1 MSMDFDLVDF
11 YTAKKYIE
19 GAGIT
24 DLEIGQEAAR
34 LCELVLDSEDITAA
48 ATLCLNSICNEL
60 LNIEQRQR
68 AGYKSTHQQIMLGRW
83 TNLLGFVLKRLQGV
97 KIKPEPGDTAVE
109 YFANRGRVQYI
120 NPAENKP
127 NRAENQPQEP
137 STDRAKKAFAAAVEA
152 GFMEKTGTGYKWKYN
167 RGSNVSLAYFL
178 VKVYSPDNTSQTP
191 YTALGR
197 VFGVS
202 RLDSA
207 ADKAFNAKN
216 NQLWREKLDEL
227 LKGL

>member
-1 MSMDFDLVDF
+1 MDFDFVDF

-34 LCELVLDSEDITAA
+34 LCGLVLDSEDITAA
-48 ATLCLNSICNEL
+48 ATLCLNSICREL

-83 TNLLGFVLKRLQGV
+83 ANLLEFVLKRLQGV
-97 KIKPEPGDTAVE
+97 KIKPEPGDAAVE

-120 NPAENKP
+120 NPAD
-127 NRAENQPQEP
+127 NQPQEP

-167 RGSNVSLAYFL
+167 RGSHVSLAYFL
-178 VKVYSPDNTSQTP
+178 VKVYDPDNTSETP
-191 YTALGR
+191 FTALGGL
-197 VFGVS
+197 FGVS
-202 RLDSA
+202 RLDSS
-207 ADKAFNAKN
+207 ADKAFSVIKP
-216 NQLWREKLDEL
+216 QLWRSKLDEL

>member
-1 MSMDFDLVDF
+1 MDFDLLDF
-11 YTAKKYIE
+11 YTAKKHIE

-34 LCELVLDSEDITAA
+34 LCGLVLDSEDITAA
-48 ATLCLNSICNEL
+48 ATLCLNSICREL

-83 TNLLGFVLKRLQGV
+83 ANLLEFVLKRLQGV
-97 KIKPEPGDTAVE
+97 KIKPEPGDAAVE

-120 NPAENKP
+120 NPAD
-127 NRAENQPQEP
+127 NQPREP
-137 STDRAKKAFAAAVEA
+137 STDRAKKAFAAAAEA
-152 GFMEKTGTGYKWKYN
+152 GFMEKTDTGYIWKYN
-167 RGSNVSLAYFL
+167 RGSKVSLAYFL

-191 YTALGR
+191 YTALGGL
-197 VFGVS
+197 FGVS

-216 NQLWREKLDEL
+216 NQLWRAKLDEL

>member
-1 MSMDFDLVDF
+1 MSMDFDLLDF

-19 GAGIT
+19 GVGIT

-34 LCELVLDSEDITAA
+34 LCGLVLDSEDITAA
-48 ATLCLNSICNEL
+48 ATLCLNSICREL

-68 AGYKSTHQQIMLGRW
+68 AGYKSIHQQIMLGRW
-83 TNLLGFVLKRLQGV
+83 ANLLEFVLKRLQGV
-97 KIKPEPGDTAVE
+97 KIKPEPGDAAVE

-120 NPAENKP
+120 NP
-127 NRAENQPQEP
+127 AENQPQEP

-152 GFMEKTGTGYKWKYN
+152 GFMEKTDTGYKWKYN
-167 RGSNVSLAYFL
+167 RGSHVSLAYFL

-191 YTALGR
+191 FTALGGL
-197 VFGVS
+197 FGVS
-202 RLDSA
+202 RLDSS
-207 ADKAFNAKN
+207 ADKAFDVKN
-216 NQLWREKLDEL
+216 SQLWRTKLDEL